1 MTLPT
6 DPDASDDDAL
16 QAMRIQL
23 TQRID
28 SSPQPS
34 LLINRLTAADLR
46 CADAAH
52 HRLRLI
58 SRAPRILRVIRAEL
72 RKAFELDPDSVLFTE
87 PKPPAVAQK
96 VDTLTDRA
104 LQLLVL
110 PSLPINLNHFTAVS
124 LKGDP
129 VRRLPFTPLEALRR
143 VIALNLF
150 GRLAQARRDYWQ
162 ALVACSWLTRTER
175 WVQLHAQLFADQAL
189 VARQLDELSTAGVE
203 MVQALV
209 DAPTAQ
215 ARQHAGAQWA
225 SLRVCKLFWPGVGPR
240 LMAIPGALHLY
251 REGEPPGTPHVIYLP
266 GVQRN
271 YYEYPSFD
279 QLQCGLAGLI
289 NGALFDNLWQCLPLR
304 RRHEV
309 CRPEVAAAGANL
321 AVGRSCALQ
330 GDALES
336 SALAVLEGQWDNEL
350 ACAVSINLAQ
360 VYSDRREPAV
370 ENPTRFLTYIERAR
384 HHWAGKARLGS
395 IRHEVQE
402 WDQQRRHKHIIFASC
417 APELPVQTVQQQ
429 VKRYEKGLMTLL
441 DSQDPSAD
449 TQGWQ
454 DFITL
459 EARFKEQANT
469 LRMLLQGAPLSL
481 FETAFWKAR
490 PTGERN
496 RLVALVHSWAE
507 LLRSET
513 QLQHLLKLIS
523 TAHRDLLVEVL
534 DTPLAS
540 KRGGSET
547 CVLSVLVG
555 SEGIAMQPLHSLF
568 AITRTAALGE
578 PERRVP
584 VVLCAFGREGG
595 VLEFARLGALSRGIR
610 ASLGS
615 RDGSVL
621 WRYVERK
628 HRAMVAEQVAGRT
641 LAVRYEPIEGNPL
654 ALAFKR
660 LLKGYVAQQQGL
672 DGSARVFSETHDV
685 QLSRLLLAV
694 ELDEHLN
701 APASAARAQAR
712 AHVELVRKAASAKHQ
727 LPSWL
732 ADASVAQRNRFRYL
746 QRHYLGSAFAF
757 EEHLKQRLPDLHAYA
772 RRVLVAR
779 LREDG
784 LQLDI
789 DTPFIELPD
798 HVDGRFCAWES
809 ACVVGERGEVLSP
822 SAARTCLSLLQLALQ
837 NLDPQMMPT
846 WWRFRYARYLVPAWQ
861 PQLTPHYLI
870 NMVSSLDI
878 GGRYEA
884 LIDGVFYPPASADD
898 ARVPHLLRRAV
909 QAGAEADLYS
919 AVQQGLSA
927 EGQRLFSQAMAGLH
941 GLAQH
946 VQLLVVHLVG
956 HTLQHDRYIAGVL
969 VIHDQRSEHCV
980 VYWPTASGAANLSEY
995 ASLQLAREHV
1005 NRSWAVPGTVK
1016 ALARHVAPG
1025 WAFEAIT
1032 HHPGDARKEP
1042 RFEAFALLPGSALVQ
1057 GGWRG
1062 VEFVRSFAIK
1072 HLVPTALVDSIEQ
1085 QIHEQVAHDAQNWLA
1100 LVPTS
1105 HDDAMALLYRA
1116 RVLDLQHQAQAGS
1129 NSGKTLEK
1137 YREQRLGE
1145 QSDTRLR
1152 AILSTFV
1159 PFFGVGNQVYELLL
1173 AARRYHRYGDPRDA
1187 VDVAFGVI
1195 FLAVDLL
1202 LSFAPGPKL
1211 KAGTLPRPSTDLM
1224 VRGLNRIHHST
1235 VAQVGRVSLQSP
1247 SPSPAAR
1254 LTPVQRFKVQ
1264 GLPHD
1269 AVALKGPGE
1278 RGVYVK
1284 SGERFIVDD
1293 SHHYPVYRRG
1303 DERFLRLKNKEAPGT
1318 DELILTI
1325 HEPTDWQLGADAPVA
1340 GPSSRAIRPQPAPLQ
1355 PAGWQPSV
1363 ERAAT
1368 YRRIQQSSVQGN
1380 NWFSWRTRVAEN
1392 QAFGPTASGI
1402 CHVHLDPP
1410 GFPYDVI
1417 YVDGTYGTPAQST
1430 AGYYR
1435 LLHQGDHAPLGNIA
1449 FIAPD
1454 RPLVSKAQVDIGRWT
1469 TTDLHEQPIPTSR
1482 TATGAWQLHAP
1493 LFEGPLEPLVG
1504 RAFPGMTRKSREF
1517 AVARLI
1523 ELSDSARSVTA
1534 SHLLN
1539 LRATLDRWLTPDP
1552 VRLGQTDDL
1561 LAMLRPS
1568 DRGLNT
1574 LYIGFE
1580 GKAPGFT
1587 RVDFSPPVALDPSL
1601 RAGGVRVSAQRNT
1614 AQRVAIRTVLEQQGF
1629 NVEELRMR
1637 RGRRS
1642 TGEWVVTHPRS
1653 NRLYYLVYQWVG
1665 RGTIQLKTRLTDNW
1679 LNAAVHSYSAPPL
1692 SAQLRRAMEE
1702 QRLVLIAAGIQWPTH
1717 GNVPPSVYF
1726 ARVNRL

>member
-6 DPDASDDDAL
+6 DPDVSDDDAL

-23 TQRID
+23 AQRID
-28 SSPQPS
+28 NSPQPS

-52 HRLRLI
+52 HRSRLM

-72 RKAFELDPDSVLFTE
+72 RKAFELDPDDVLFTE
-87 PKPPAVAQK
+87 PKPPAVAQQ

-129 VRRLPFTPLEALRR
+129 FQRLPFTPLEALRR

-162 ALVACSWLTRTER
+162 ALEAAGWLTRTER
-175 WVQLHAQLFADQAL
+175 WVQLHAQMFADQAL
-189 VARQLDELSTAGVE
+189 VASQLGELSSAGME
-203 MVQALV
+203 MVQELV

-240 LMAIPGALHLY
+240 LMPIPGALHLY
-251 REGEPPGTPHVIYLP
+251 REGDPPGAPHVIYLP
-266 GVQRN
+266 GVLRN

-279 QLQCGLAGLI
+279 QLRCGLTTLI
-289 NGALFDNLWQCLPLR
+289 NGTLFDDLWQCLPLR

-309 CRPEVAAAGANL
+309 CRPEVATVGANR
-321 AVGRSCALQ
+321 AVGRGCALR
-330 GDALES
+330 GDALEH
-336 SALAVLEGQWDNEL
+336 SALAVLEGQWENEL

-360 VYSDRREPAV
+360 VYSGRSARTV
-370 ENPTRFLTYIERAR
+370 ENPTRFLAYIERAR

-395 IRHEVQE
+395 LRHELHE
-402 WDQQRRHKHIIFASC
+402 WDQQRRHQEIMFASC
-417 APELPVQTVQQQ
+417 APELPVQAALQQ
-429 VKRYEKGLMTLL
+429 VKRYEKGLLTLL
-441 DSQDPSAD
+441 DPQDPGAD
-449 TQGWQ
+449 TPGWQ

-459 EARFKEQANT
+459 EGQLEDQANT
-469 LRMLLQGAPLSL
+469 LRRLLQGAPLQL
-481 FETAFWKAR
+481 FETAFWNAR
-490 PTGERN
+490 PTGEHN
-496 RLVALVHSWAE
+496 RQAALIYRWTD

-513 QLQHLLKLIS
+513 QLQHRLKLIS
-523 TAHRDLLVEVL
+523 SAHRDLLVEVL

-540 KRGGSET
+540 KRGASET

-555 SEGIAMQPLHSLF
+555 GEGSAMRPLHSLF

-595 VLEFARLGALSRGIR
+595 VVEFARLGALSRGIQ

-621 WRYVERK
+621 WRYVERR
-628 HRAMVAEQVAGRT
+628 HRAGVAEQVAGQT

-660 LLKGYVAQQQGL
+660 LLKGYLAQEQGL
-672 DGSARVFSETHDV
+672 AGPTRIFSETQDA

-701 APASAARAQAR
+701 APASSARAQAR

-727 LPSWL
+727 LPLWL
-732 ADASVAQRNRFRYL
+732 AEADAARHSRFKHLQGRN
-746 QRHYLGSAFAF
+746 LGSVFAF
-757 EEHLKQRLPDLHAYA
+757 EEHLKQRLPDLHSYA

-784 LQLDI
+784 LELDI

-798 HVDGRFCAWES
+798 RVDGRFCGWES
-809 ACVVGERGEVLSP
+809 VCVVGERGEILTPSP
-822 SAARTCLSLLQLALQ
+822 ARTCLSLLQLALQ
-837 NLDPQMMPT
+837 NLDPQMTPT
-846 WWRFRYARYLVPAWQ
+846 WWRFQYARYLIPAWQ
-861 PQLTPHYLI
+861 PQLTPDYLI
-870 NMVSSLDI
+870 SMVSSLDI
-878 GGRYEA
+878 GAGYEA
-884 LIDGVFYPPASADD
+884 LIDGVFYPPARADD
-898 ARVPHLLRRAV
+898 ARVPQLLRRAL

-927 EGQRLFSQAMAGLH
+927 DGQRLFSKAMAGLH
-941 GLAQH
+941 EQTH
-946 VQLLVVHLVG
+946 QVQLLVVHLVG

-969 VIHDQRSEHCV
+969 VFHDLLSQRCV
-980 VYWPTASGAANLSEY
+980 VYWPTASGTANLSEH

-1005 NRSWAVPGTVK
+1005 NRNWALPGTVK

-1032 HHPGDARKEP
+1032 HHPGEARSEP
-1042 RFEAFALLPGSALVQ
+1042 RFNAFSLLPGYALVQ
-1057 GGWRG
+1057 GLWRD
-1062 VEFVRSFAIK
+1062 VAFVRSFAIK

-1085 QIHEQVAHDAQNWLA
+1085 QIHEQVAHDALNWLA

-1116 RVLDLQHQAQAGS
+1116 RVLDLQLQTQAGS
-1129 NSGKTLEK
+1129 NSGKALEK
-1137 YREQRLGE
+1137 YREQRLEEERG
-1145 QSDTRLR
+1145 TRRR
-1152 AILSTFV
+1152 AFLSMFV
-1159 PFFGVGNQVYELLL
+1159 PFFDLGNQVYELLL

-1187 VDVAFGVI
+1187 VGVAFGVI
-1195 FLAVDLL
+1195 YLAVDLL

-1211 KAGTLPRPSTDLM
+1211 KAPALPRPRVGSM
-1224 VRGLNRIHHST
+1224 ARGLNRIHHAT
-1235 VAQVGRVSLQSP
+1235 VAQVGRVSLLAP
-1247 SPSPAAR
+1247 SPSPVAR
-1254 LTPVQRFKVQ
+1254 LTPLERFKVQ
-1264 GLPHD
+1264 GLPQD

-1278 RGVYVK
+1278 RGLYVK
-1284 SGERFIVDD
+1284 NGERLLVDD
-1293 SHHYPVYRRG
+1293 THHYPVYRRG
-1303 DERFLRLKNKEAPGT
+1303 DEGFFRLKNKEAPGT
-1318 DELILTI
+1318 DELVLTI
-1325 HEPTDWQLGADAPVA
+1325 HEPRDWQLGADAPVA
-1340 GPSSRAIRPQPAPLQ
+1340 GPSSRAIQPAPLQ
-1355 PAGWQPSV
+1355 PAGGQPLV

-1368 YRRIQQSSVQGN
+1368 RSRIVQSSVQGTH
-1380 NWFSWRTRVAEN
+1380 WFNWRTRVPEN
-1392 QAFGPTASGI
+1392 HASGPSAAGI
-1402 CHVHLDPP
+1402 FHVHQEPP

-1417 YVDGTYGTPAQST
+1417 CVGLRYDTPRLSG

-1435 LLHQGDHAPLGNIA
+1435 LLHQGDHVPVGDVV

-1454 RPLVSKAQVDIGRWT
+1454 RPLVSKAQVDIARWT
-1469 TTDLHEQPIPTSR
+1469 TTDLHEQPIPASR
-1482 TATGAWQLHAP
+1482 TASGAWQLHAP
-1493 LFEGPLEPLVG
+1493 LFDGPLEPLVG

-1523 ELSDSARSVTA
+1523 ELSDSSRAVTA

-1552 VRLGQTDDL
+1552 VRLGQIDDL
-1561 LAMLRPS
+1561 LAMLRPTERDIHS
-1568 DRGLNT
+1568 I
-1574 LYIGFE
+1574 YIGFE

-1587 RVDFSPPVALDPSL
+1587 RVDFSLPVALDPRL
-1601 RAGGVRVSAQRNT
+1601 RSGGASVSAERNT
-1614 AQRVAIRTVLEQQGF
+1614 ALRGAIRTVLEHQGF
-1629 NVEELRMR
+1629 TVQDRPMQ
-1637 RGRRS
+1637 RGRKATR
-1642 TGEWVVTHPRS
+1642 EWVVTHPHS
-1653 NRLYYLVYQWVG
+1653 NTLYYMVYQWVG
-1665 RGTIQLKTRLTDNW
+1665 RGTVQLQKRLTDNW
-1679 LNAAVHSYSAPPL
+1679 LNAGFQSDRTSAL
-1692 SAQLRRAMEE
+1692 STQIRRAMDE
-1702 QRLVLIAAGIQWPTH
+1702 QRLVPIAAGIQWPIQGT
-1717 GNVPPSVYF
+1717 VPPSVYF
-1726 ARVNRL
+1726 ARVNRVSP

>member
-6 DPDASDDDAL
+6 DPDVSDDDAL

-23 TQRID
+23 AQRID
-28 SSPQPS
+28 NSPQPS

-52 HRLRLI
+52 HRSRLM

-72 RKAFELDPDSVLFTE
+72 RKAFELDPDDVLFTE
-87 PKPPAVAQK
+87 PKPPAVAQQ

-129 VRRLPFTPLEALRR
+129 FQRLPFTPLEALRR

-162 ALVACSWLTRTER
+162 ALEAAGWLTRTER
-175 WVQLHAQLFADQAL
+175 WVQLHVQMFADQAL
-189 VARQLDELSTAGVE
+189 VASQLGELSSAGME
-203 MVQALV
+203 MVQELV

-240 LMAIPGALHLY
+240 LMPIPGALHLY
-251 REGEPPGTPHVIYLP
+251 REGDPPGAPHVIYLP
-266 GVQRN
+266 GVLRN

-279 QLQCGLAGLI
+279 QLRCGLTTLI
-289 NGALFDNLWQCLPLR
+289 NGALFDDLWQCLPLR

-309 CRPEVAAAGANL
+309 CRPEVDSAGANL
-321 AVGRSCALQ
+321 AVGRGCALQ
-330 GDALES
+330 GDALEH

-360 VYSDRREPAV
+360 VYSSRQQPSV

-395 IRHEVQE
+395 IRHELQE
-402 WDQQRRHKHIIFASC
+402 WDQQRRHKEIIFASC
-417 APELPVQTVQQQ
+417 AAELPVQTALQQ

-441 DSQDPSAD
+441 DPQDPGAD
-449 TQGWQ
+449 TPGWQ

-459 EARFKEQANT
+459 EGQLEGQANT
-469 LRMLLQGAPLSL
+469 LRKLLQDEPLQL
-481 FETAFWKAR
+481 FETAFWNAR
-490 PTGERN
+490 PTGKHN
-496 RLVALVHSWAE
+496 RLAALVCSWAD

-513 QLQHLLKLIS
+513 QLQHRLKLIS
-523 TAHRDLLVEVL
+523 SAHRDLLVEVL

-540 KRGGSET
+540 KRGASET

-555 SEGIAMQPLHSLF
+555 GEDSGMQPLHSLF

-584 VVLCAFGREGG
+584 VVLCAFGLEGG
-595 VLEFARLGALSRGIR
+595 VVEFARLEALSLSIQ

-621 WRYVERK
+621 WRYVERQ
-628 HRAMVAEQVAGRT
+628 HRAGVAEQVAGRT
-641 LAVRYEPIEGNPL
+641 LAVRYEPIESNPL
-654 ALAFKR
+654 VLAFKR
-660 LLKGYVAQQQGL
+660 LLKGYLAQQQGL
-672 DGSARVFSETHDV
+672 AGSARIFSETQDA

-712 AHVELVRKAASAKHQ
+712 AHVELVRKAASAKQQ
-727 LPSWL
+727 LPTWL
-732 ADASVAQRNRFRYL
+732 AEADAARHSRFKHLLGR
-746 QRHYLGSAFAF
+746 YLGSTFAF
-757 EEHLKQRLPDLHAYA
+757 EEHLEQRLPDLHTYA
-772 RRVLVAR
+772 RRVLRAR

-798 HVDGRFCAWES
+798 SVDGRFCGWES
-809 ACVVGERGEVLSP
+809 VCVVGERDEVLTPSP
-822 SAARTCLSLLQLALQ
+822 ARTCLSLLQLALQ
-837 NLDPQMMPT
+837 NLDPQMTPT
-846 WWRFRYARYLVPAWQ
+846 WWRFKYARYLIPAWQ
-861 PQLTPHYLI
+861 PQLTPDYLI
-870 NMVSSLDI
+870 SMVSSLDI
-878 GGRYEA
+878 GAGYEA
-884 LIDGVFYPPASADD
+884 LIDGVFYPPARADD
-898 ARVPHLLRRAV
+898 ARVPQLLRRAL

-927 EGQRLFSQAMAGLH
+927 DGQRLFSKAMAGLH
-941 GLAQH
+941 GRTHQ

-969 VIHDQRSEHCV
+969 VFHDLLSQRCV
-980 VYWPTASGAANLSEY
+980 VYWPTASGTANLSEH

-1005 NRSWAVPGTVK
+1005 NRNWALPGTVR

-1032 HHPGDARKEP
+1032 HHPGEARSEP
-1042 RFEAFALLPGSALVQ
+1042 RFNAFSLLPGYALVQ
-1057 GGWRG
+1057 GLWRD
-1062 VEFVRSFAIK
+1062 VAFVRSFAIK

-1085 QIHEQVAHDAQNWLA
+1085 QIHEQVAHDALNWLA

-1105 HDDAMALLYRA
+1105 HDDAMALLYQA
-1116 RVLDLQHQAQAGS
+1116 RVLGLQHYAQAGS
-1129 NSGKTLEK
+1129 TSGKSLEK
-1137 YREQRLGE
+1137 YREQRLE
-1145 QSDTRLR
+1145 EERSTRRR
-1152 AILSTFV
+1152 AILSMIV
-1159 PFFGVGNQVYELLL
+1159 PFFDLGNQVYELLL

-1187 VDVAFGVI
+1187 VHVAFGVI
-1195 FLAVDLL
+1195 FLAVGLV

-1211 KAGTLPRPSTDLM
+1211 KAGTLPRPRVAS
-1224 VRGLNRIHHST
+1224 VERGLNRIHHAT
-1235 VAQVGRVSLQSP
+1235 VAQVGRVSPLAP
-1247 SPSPAAR
+1247 SPSPVAR
-1254 LTPVQRFKVQ
+1254 LTPLERFKVQ
-1264 GLPHD
+1264 GLPQD

-1278 RGVYVK
+1278 RGLYVK
-1284 SGERFIVDD
+1284 NGERFLVDD
-1293 SHHYPVYRRG
+1293 THHYPVYRRG
-1303 DERFLRLKNKEAPGT
+1303 DEVFFRLRNKDAPGT
-1318 DELILTI
+1318 DELVITI
-1325 HEPTDWQLGADAPVA
+1325 HEPRDWQVGADAPVA
-1340 GPSSRAIRPQPAPLQ
+1340 GPSSRAIRPAPLQ
-1355 PAGWQPSV
+1355 PAGGQPLA

-1368 YRRIQQSSVQGN
+1368 RSRIVQSSVQGTD
-1380 NWFSWRTRVAEN
+1380 WFNWRTRVPE
-1392 QAFGPTASGI
+1392 THASGPSAAGI
-1402 CHVHLDPP
+1402 FHVHQEPP

-1417 YVDGTYGTPAQST
+1417 CVGIRYDTPRLSG

-1435 LLHQGDHAPLGNIA
+1435 LLHQGDHVPVGDVV

-1454 RPLVSKAQVDIGRWT
+1454 RPLVSKAQVDIARWT
-1469 TTDLHEQPIPTSR
+1469 TTDLHEQPIPASR
-1482 TATGAWQLHAP
+1482 TASGAWQLHAP
-1493 LFEGPLEPLVG
+1493 LFNGPLEPLVG

-1517 AVARLI
+1517 TVARLI

-1539 LRATLDRWLTPDP
+1539 LRATLDRWLTPAP

-1561 LAMLRPS
+1561 LAMLRPTE
-1568 DRGLNT
+1568 RAINT
-1574 LYIGFE
+1574 VYIGFE

-1587 RVDFSPPVALDPSL
+1587 RVDFSPPVALDPRL
-1601 RAGGVRVSAQRNT
+1601 RSGGAGGGAERNT
-1614 AQRVAIRTVLEQQGF
+1614 ALRGAIRTVLEQQGF
-1629 NVEELRMR
+1629 TVQERPMQ
-1637 RGRRS
+1637 RGRKATR
-1642 TGEWVVTHPRS
+1642 EWVVTHPRS
-1653 NRLYYLVYQWVG
+1653 NTLYYMVCQWIG
-1665 RGTIQLKTRLTDNW
+1665 RGTVQLKTRLTDNW
-1679 LNAAVHSYSAPPL
+1679 LNAGFQSDRTSAL
-1692 SAQLRRAMEE
+1692 STQIRRAMDE
-1702 QRLVLIAAGIQWPTH
+1702 QRLVPIAAGIQWPIQ

>member
-1 MTLPT
+1 VTLPT
-6 DPDASDDDAL
+6 DPDVSDDDAL

-23 TQRID
+23 AQRID
-28 SSPQPS
+28 NSPQPS

-52 HRLRLI
+52 HRSRLM

-72 RKAFELDPDSVLFTE
+72 RKAFELDPDDVLFTE
-87 PKPPAVAQK
+87 PKPPAVAQQ

-129 VRRLPFTPLEALRR
+129 FQRLPFTPLEALRR
-143 VIALNLF
+143 VMALNLF
-150 GRLAQARRDYWQ
+150 GRLAQERRDYWQ
-162 ALVACSWLTRTER
+162 ALEAAGWLTRTER
-175 WVQLHAQLFADQAL
+175 WVQLHVQMFADQAL
-189 VARQLDELSTAGVE
+189 VASQLGELSSAGME
-203 MVQALV
+203 MVQELV

-240 LMAIPGALHLY
+240 LMPIPGALHLY
-251 REGEPPGTPHVIYLP
+251 RESDPPGAPHVIYLP
-266 GVQRN
+266 GTQRN

-289 NGALFDNLWQCLPLR
+289 NGALFEDLWQCLPLR

-309 CRPEVAAAGANL
+309 CRPEVATVGANR
-321 AVGRSCALQ
+321 AVGRGCALR
-330 GDALES
+330 GDALEQ

-360 VYSDRREPAV
+360 VYSSRQQPSV

-395 IRHEVQE
+395 LRQELQE
-402 WDQQRRHKHIIFASC
+402 WDQQRRHKEIIFASC
-417 APELPVQTVQQQ
+417 AAELPVQTALQQ

-441 DSQDPSAD
+441 DPQDFGAN

-454 DFITL
+454 DYITL
-459 EARFKEQANT
+459 EGQLEGQANT
-469 LRMLLQGAPLSL
+469 LRKLLQDEPLQL
-481 FETAFWKAR
+481 FETAFWNAR
-490 PTGERN
+490 PTGKHN
-496 RLVALVHSWAE
+496 RLAALVCSWAD

-513 QLQHLLKLIS
+513 QLQHRLKLIS
-523 TAHRDLLVEVL
+523 SAHRDLLVEVL

-540 KRGGSET
+540 KRGASET

-555 SEGIAMQPLHSLF
+555 GEDSAMRPLHSLF

-584 VVLCAFGREGG
+584 VVLCAFGLEGG
-595 VLEFARLGALSRGIR
+595 VVEFARLEALSLSIQ

-621 WRYVERK
+621 WRYVERQ
-628 HRAMVAEQVAGRT
+628 HRAGVAEQVAGRT
-641 LAVRYEPIEGNPL
+641 LAVRYEPIESNPL
-654 ALAFKR
+654 VLAFKR
-660 LLKGYVAQQQGL
+660 LLKGYLAQQQGL
-672 DGSARVFSETHDV
+672 AGSARIFSETQDA

-694 ELDEHLN
+694 ELDAHLN

-712 AHVELVRKAASAKHQ
+712 AHVELVRKAASAKQQ
-727 LPSWL
+727 LPTWL
-732 ADASVAQRNRFRYL
+732 AEADAARHSRFKHLLGR
-746 QRHYLGSAFAF
+746 YLGSTFAF
-757 EEHLKQRLPDLHAYA
+757 EEHLEQRLPDLHTYA
-772 RRVLVAR
+772 RRVLLAR

-798 HVDGRFCAWES
+798 SVDGRFCGWES
-809 ACVVGERGEVLSP
+809 VCVVGERDEVLTPSP
-822 SAARTCLSLLQLALQ
+822 AGTCLSLLQLALQ
-837 NLDPQMMPT
+837 NLDPQMTPT
-846 WWRFRYARYLVPAWQ
+846 WWRFKYARYLIPAWQ
-861 PQLTPHYLI
+861 PQLTPDYLI
-870 NMVSSLDI
+870 SMVSSLDI
-878 GGRYEA
+878 GAGYEA
-884 LIDGVFYPPASADD
+884 LIDGVFYPPARADD
-898 ARVPHLLRRAV
+898 ARVPQLLRRAL

-927 EGQRLFSQAMAGLH
+927 DGQRLFSKAMAGLH
-941 GLAQH
+941 EQTH
-946 VQLLVVHLVG
+946 QVQLLVVHLVG

-969 VIHDQRSEHCV
+969 VFHDLLSQRCV
-980 VYWPTASGAANLSEY
+980 VYWPTASGTANLSEH

-1005 NRSWAVPGTVK
+1005 NRNWALPGTVK

-1032 HHPGDARKEP
+1032 HHPGEARSEP
-1042 RFEAFALLPGSALVQ
+1042 RFNAFSLLPGYALVQ
-1057 GGWRG
+1057 GLWRD
-1062 VEFVRSFAIK
+1062 VAFVRSFAIK

-1085 QIHEQVAHDAQNWLA
+1085 QIHEQVAHDALNWLA

-1116 RVLDLQHQAQAGS
+1116 RVLGLQHYAQAGS
-1129 NSGKTLEK
+1129 TSGKSLEK
-1137 YREQRLGE
+1137 YREQRLE
-1145 QSDTRLR
+1145 EERSTRRR
-1152 AILSTFV
+1152 AILSMIV
-1159 PFFGVGNQVYELLL
+1159 PFFDLGNQVYELLL

-1187 VDVAFGVI
+1187 VHVAFGVI
-1195 FLAVDLL
+1195 FLAVDLV

-1211 KAGTLPRPSTDLM
+1211 KAGTLPRPRVGSM
-1224 VRGLNRIHHST
+1224 ARALNRIHHAT
-1235 VAQVGRVSLQSP
+1235 VAQVGRVSPLAP
-1247 SPSPAAR
+1247 SPSPVAR
-1254 LTPVQRFKVQ
+1254 LTPLERFKVQ
-1264 GLPHD
+1264 GLPQD

-1278 RGVYVK
+1278 RGLYVK
-1284 SGERFIVDD
+1284 NGERFLVDD
-1293 SHHYPVYRRG
+1293 THHYPVYRRG
-1303 DERFLRLKNKEAPGT
+1303 DEVFFRLRNKDAPGT
-1318 DELILTI
+1318 DELVITI
-1325 HEPTDWQLGADAPVA
+1325 HEPRDWQVGADAPVA
-1340 GPSSRAIRPQPAPLQ
+1340 GPSSRAIRPAPLQ
-1355 PAGWQPSV
+1355 PAGGQPLA

-1368 YRRIQQSSVQGN
+1368 RSRIVQSSVQGTD
-1380 NWFSWRTRVAEN
+1380 WFNWRTRVPE
-1392 QAFGPTASGI
+1392 THASGPSAAGI
-1402 CHVHLDPP
+1402 FHVHQEPP

-1417 YVDGTYGTPAQST
+1417 CVGIRYDTPRLSG

-1435 LLHQGDHAPLGNIA
+1435 LLHQGDHVPVGDVV

-1454 RPLVSKAQVDIGRWT
+1454 RPLVSKAQVDIARWT
-1469 TTDLHEQPIPTSR
+1469 TTDLHEQPIPASR
-1482 TATGAWQLHAP
+1482 TASGAWQLHAP
-1493 LFEGPLEPLVG
+1493 LFNGPLEPLVG

-1517 AVARLI
+1517 TVARLI

-1539 LRATLDRWLTPDP
+1539 LRATLDRWLTPAP

-1561 LAMLRPS
+1561 LAMLRPTE
-1568 DRGLNT
+1568 RAINT
-1574 LYIGFE
+1574 VYIGFE

-1587 RVDFSPPVALDPSL
+1587 RVDFSPPVALDSRL
-1601 RAGGVRVSAQRNT
+1601 RFGGVGVT
-1614 AQRVAIRTVLEQQGF
+1614 AGRTAALRGAIRTVLEQQGF
-1629 NVEELRMR
+1629 TVQERPMQ
-1637 RGRRS
+1637 RGRKATR
-1642 TGEWVVTHPRS
+1642 EWVVTHPRS
-1653 NRLYYLVYQWVG
+1653 NTLYYMVYQWIG
-1665 RGTIQLKTRLTDNW
+1665 RGTVQLKTRLTDNW
-1679 LNAAVHSYSAPPL
+1679 LNAGFQSDRTSAL
-1692 SAQLRRAMEE
+1692 SAQIRRAMDE
-1702 QRLVLIAAGIQWPTH
+1702 QRLVPIAAGIQWPIQ

-1726 ARVNRL
+1726 ARVSRL